1 MTSSSPNIYG
11 EPTNSQRTVVA
22 ILISIIQLQMMVHR
36 LADMVVVLTGGSSG
50 IGASI
55 AQHLLKEVSSSS
67 EHCKNWVVV
76 MQVVDSNLQTYIMFV
91 MICQFAMVVDYVLL
105 DLLSSSLF
113 S

>member
-1 MTSSSPNIYG
+1 
-11 EPTNSQRTVVA
+11 
-22 ILISIIQLQMMVHR
+22 MMVHR

-55 AQHLLKEVSSSS
+55 AQHLLKEVSSSW
-67 EHCKNWVVV
+67 HCKLLGGC
-76 MQVVDSNLQTYIMFV
+76 DEIATSDKHIMFV
-91 MICQFAMVVDYVLL
+91 MICQFAMVVDNVLL